1 MIDRVELRILHMKL
15 IRPFE
20 TSFGRQYTRNVLLV
34 SVDEDGVQGWGECVA
49 GDDPFYSAET
59 TETAWHM
66 LKEFLIPALLGMG
79 GRISGDAGSYYRESG
94 FVRGNNMA
102 RAALEAAL
110 WDLKGRKEGV
120 PLYKLFGGERT
131 QLPTGISLGI
141 EPRVEDLLGLIG
153 KYKAEGYQR
162 IKIKIKQGW
171 DVDVVARIRE
181 ELPDVPLMVDAN
193 CAYSIEEADHLARFD
208 EHNLMMIE
216 QPFSYE
222 DITDHA
228 KLQRKITTP
237 VCLDESIKSVGILEA
252 AIELGSCGIVNIKQ
266 GRVGGPTAA
275 IKVHDMCRDNGIPVW
290 CGGMLESGVG
300 RLLNIH
306 LASLE
311 NFKIPGDIS
320 ASDRYW
326 EEDIIDPPVVLEPGG
341 QIRVPQGAGIGHEL
355 KLKLIERL
363 TERQESFRRK

>member
-1 MIDRVELRILHMKL
+1 MIDRVELRTIHMKL
-15 IRPFE
+15 VHPFE
-20 TSFGRQYTRNVLLV
+20 TSFGRQYTRDVLLV
-34 SVDEDGVQGWGECVA
+34 AVHEDGVQGWGESVA
-49 GDDPFYSAET
+49 GDDPFYSSET
-59 TETAWHM
+59 TETAWYV
-66 LKEFLIPALLGMG
+66 LKEFLIPALLE
-79 GRISGDAGSYYRESG
+79 GRISGEAGSFYSESA
-94 FVRGNNMA
+94 FVRGHNMA
-102 RAALEAAL
+102 RAGLEAAL

-131 QLPTGISLGI
+131 HLPTGISLGI
-141 EPRVEDLLGLIG
+141 EPRVEDLLALIG
-153 KYKAEGYQR
+153 KYKQEGYQR
-162 IKIKIKQGW
+162 IKIKIKHGW

-193 CAYSIEEADHLARFD
+193 CAYSIEDADHLARFD
-208 EHNLMMIE
+208 EHKLMMIE

-228 KLQRKITTP
+228 KLQRRISTP
-237 VCLDESIKSVGILEA
+237 VCLDESIKSVGILRA
-252 AIELGSCGIVNIKQ
+252 AIELGSCRIVNIKQ

-275 IKVHDMCRDNGIPVW
+275 IRVHDLCRDHGIPVW
-290 CGGMLESGVG
+290 CGGMLESGIG

-311 NFKIPGDIS
+311 NFTIPGDIS

-341 QIRVPQGAGIGHEL
+341 RISVPQGPGIGHEL
-355 KLKLIERL
+355 KPRLIEKL
-363 TERQESFRRK
+363 TEAHEIFDRK